1 MRVSYIY
8 NYIDEGRN
16 MLTINI
22 KYDTTLQRL
31 MPACQVRVDE
41 SHIYFGNLRT

>member
-16 MLTINI
+16 MLTINM
-22 KYDTTLQRL
+22 TLL
-31 MPACQVRVDE
+31 FKVA
-41 SHIYFGNLRT
+41 L